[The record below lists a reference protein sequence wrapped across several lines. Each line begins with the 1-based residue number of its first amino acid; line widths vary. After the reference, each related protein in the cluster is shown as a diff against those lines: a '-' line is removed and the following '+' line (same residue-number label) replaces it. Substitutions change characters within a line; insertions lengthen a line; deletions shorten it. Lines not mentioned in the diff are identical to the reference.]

1 MDNLMI
7 QPVHK
12 VMIIEDDVGISSL
25 LASQG
30 ISMNLDVN
38 CAYCVKDA
46 IDHLKNY
53 EPDLVLLDLGLPDAD
68 GKTFIKSFRL
78 NSDNPILVISS
89 RTQES
94 EKVDALNAGA
104 DDYLTKPFGLN
115 ELKARM
121 NALLR
126 RHQTLNNGV
135 NLMKLGEI
143 EVDWT
148 RRIITKK
155 GEPVNLSPIE
165 FEILNILATS
175 RGKVVTHRNLLAK
188 VWGGAHT
195 DDHHYLRIYMGHL
208 RRKLEHDPT
217 QPQYLLTVAGVGYR
231 LEV

>member
-1 MDNLMI
+1 
-7 QPVHK
+7 
-12 VMIIEDDVGISSL
+12 MIIEDDLGISAL
-25 LASQG
+25 LASQAN
-30 ISMNLDVN
+30 SMNLHVN
-38 CAYCVKDA
+38 CANCVQDA
-46 IDHLKNY
+46 INQLKTY

-68 GKTFIKSFRL
+68 GKTFIKAYRL
-78 NSDNPILVISS
+78 NFDHPILVISS
-89 RTQES
+89 RTHES

-126 RHQTLNNGV
+126 RHQAQNSAV
-135 NLMKLGEI
+135 QLMQLGDI
-143 EVDWT
+143 EVDWQ

-165 FEILNILATS
+165 FEILNILANS

-208 RRKLEHDPT
+208 RRKLENDPT

>member
-1 MDNLMI
+1 MDTLI
-7 QPVHK
+7 QPAHK
-12 VMIIEDDVGISSL
+12 VMIIEDDLGISSL
-25 LASQG
+25 LASQAN
-30 ISMNLDVN
+30 SMNLHVN
-38 CAYCVKDA
+38 CANCVQDA
-46 IDHLKNY
+46 INQLKTY
-53 EPDLVLLDLGLPDAD
+53 EPNLVLLDLGLPDAD
-68 GKTFIKSFRL
+68 GKTFIKTFRL
-78 NSDNPILVISS
+78 NFDHPILVISS
-89 RTQES
+89 RTHES

-126 RHQTLNNGV
+126 RHQAQNSAV
-135 NLMKLGEI
+135 QLMQLGDI
-143 EVDWT
+143 EVDWQ

-208 RRKLEHDPT
+208 RRKLENDPT